1 MSNNFGASK
10 ENSDASQDVFPPC
23 HIVIALTYKLGLIR
37 LRAYGLIL
45 SLGLE
50 YVGVWIRPSLS
61 GTKKAYDYVRDVK
74 LIEEG
79 FPRDNAKDHGHSERG
94 WLQGKLLVV

>member
-1 MSNNFGASK
+1 MPHCYCFNLQAWF
-10 ENSDASQDVFPPC
+10 
-23 HIVIALTYKLGLIR
+23 IR

-74 LIEEG
+74 LIEE
-79 FPRDNAKDHGHSERG
+79 FPRDNAKDSGHSERD
-94 WLQGKLLVV
+94 